1 MFTKMELKSNSV
13 NIAIFMEILN
23 SMEYIHRQIEEK
35 LKKSFEIYKVVLITG
50 TRQVGKTRFI
60 KELFSNI
67 KYINFDNIFDEDKA
81 RNDGLLF
88 LNDNGVPLILDEV
101 QRVPEIFRSIKYVC
115 DENNNYGQYILS
127 GSQLFKL
134 MDEASDSLAG
144 RVHIVELPTLSFR
157 EIKKEK
163 FNEKFIPTEEYID
176 KRKKSI
182 NNINIDLWNVIQ
194 KGLYPEMQNS
204 EKEFIDFY
212 SDYVKTYIER
222 DIREIIEVKNLNNF
236 QRFLIAVAARTG
248 EVLNTS
254 NIASEIQKDDKT
266 VNSWLSV
273 LETSGIIYLLRPYA
287 NSDLKRIIK
296 KPKIYFRDTGLAC
309 YLTRWNTKETLM
321 NGAMSGH
328 MFETFVVSEILKSY
342 ANVGLD
348 YRNYLYYYNGRDNTR
363 GQQEEID
370 LIIEENG
377 TLYPI
382 EIKMTMSPNEEMTS
396 AFSVLQKVKNKKI
409 GNGAIICNVNS
420 ITKIKNDLY
429 AVPVWAL

>member
-35 LKKSFEIYKVVLITG
+35 LKKSFEIYKAVLITG
-50 TRQVGKTRFI
+50 ARQVGKTRLI

-67 KYINFDNIFDEDKA
+67 KYINFDNIFDEDRA

-115 DENNNYGQYILS
+115 DENNKYGQYILS

-144 RVHIVELPTLSFR
+144 RVRIVELPTLSFR

-222 DIREIIEVKNLNNF
+222 DIREIIEVKNLNDF

-382 EIKMTMSPNEEMTS
+382 DIKMTMSPNEEMTC